1 MKRKMNLIID
11 KNHSLLSANFLVTV
25 TPGRDLEML
34 FIETSFI
41 DTLFI
46 HLDFL
51 RENSCFLGLLI
62 ENIWIPI
69 YFQSLW
75 HYSNDLCFLSFTFLI
90 IEG

>member
-1 MKRKMNLIID
+1 MKRKMILIID
-11 KNHSLLSANFLVTV
+11 KNHSLLSTNFLVTV
-25 TPGRDLEML
+25 TPGQDLETL
-34 FIETSFI
+34 FIE
-41 DTLFI
+41 TLFI

-62 ENIWIPI
+62 ENVWIPI
-69 YFQSLW
+69 HFQSLW

>member
-1 MKRKMNLIID
+1 MNLIID
-11 KNHSLLSANFLVTV
+11 KNHSLLSANFIVTV
-25 TPGRDLEML
+25 TPGRDLETL

-69 YFQSLW
+69 YFQSL
-75 HYSNDLCFLSFTFLI
+75 
-90 IEG
+90 